1 MFNNSFKFEILPKN
15 EEKILSA
22 EEFCQL
28 SKNPDVISKIKSV
41 DFSIDDDPNDFGTFK
56 VTYKNPFDE
65 DNEWLNQM

>member
-1 MFNNSFKFEILPKN
+1 MFNNSIKFEILPKN

-22 EEFCQL
+22 EEFCEL
-28 SKNPDVISKIKSV
+28 SKNPDAISKIKSV
-41 DFSIDDDPNDFGTFK
+41 DFTIDDDPNDFGAFK